1 MVYIHLKYYHNKK
14 NLNCPEE
21 AKYVIKEKKSCIYD
35 CKKDNEYKY
44 LYNGQCLKTCPSDTT
59 NNSFVCTER
68 PNKAYLGV
76 NDLYIGE
83 KDDLKIVNNLVNT
96 YISEFSYTNN
106 HATLYDNE
114 FYNILLYRNPRIID
128 DLSLKM
134 SKVNFQ
140 DCYTKVKNTYNIRED
155 LVITVVENKN
165 TNNPSSSYSFFH
177 PKSGEKLDAE
187 NICKDEVIVVKEN
200 LTTILNGND
209 TKYELQSSLT
219 SQGINI
225 FDMNDPFYTDL
236 CFDYENPKD
245 RDMPLS
251 DRVTNV
257 FPNVTLCNDGCQM
270 DGINLE
276 DMTATCNCK
285 FNDITHN
292 EVIKENAVLDSMVGE
307 IFDVINSSNI
317 LVVKCY
323 NKIFKYFK
331 NSIGGILTTSIIAL
345 NLILTNIF
353 FAKNF
358 PKISDYIKSITYRYI
373 SYLSM
378 PYYPPK
384 RASMLEKKRRSTKK
398 LSKRK
403 KSMKLNE
410 KEEDT
415 AFGNKNIITNEK
427 EEMNQTEKNKK
438 KSKTQRIQKKSKFY
452 NNIYTNEV
460 TDDYLDKN
468 EIIKKFVEEY
478 METSPD
484 DMEYDDA
491 IKKDHRTFCE
501 YFREN
506 LREKQIIAN
515 TFIADDP
522 IKSRSI
528 KIILFSLN
536 LILYF
541 VINGLFISEDYIS
554 ELYNINEEEE
564 IFFSFLP
571 RSIARLIYSTIVSLI
586 IGYITSFFFLEEKK
600 IQGIFKRDK
609 NNIIILKENINNLIN
624 TLKTRYISFII
635 VVFVLLLMSLYYLLC
650 FNYVYPKT
658 QIEWV
663 KSSIAIIVIIQI
675 LSILQILLEAILR
688 FLSFKC
694 ESEHLFKFGKIFS

>member
-1 MVYIHLKYYHNKK
+1 
-14 NLNCPEE
+14 
-21 AKYVIKEKKSCIYD
+21 
-35 CKKDNEYKY
+35 
-44 LYNGQCLKTCPSDTT
+44 
-59 NNSFVCTER
+59 
-68 PNKAYLGV
+68 
-76 NDLYIGE
+76 
-83 KDDLKIVNNLVNT
+83 
-96 YISEFSYTNN
+96 
-106 HATLYDNE
+106 
-114 FYNILLYRNPRIID
+114 
-128 DLSLKM
+128 
-134 SKVNFQ
+134 
-140 DCYTKVKNTYNIRED
+140 
-155 LVITVVENKN
+155 
-165 TNNPSSSYSFFH
+165 
-177 PKSGEKLDAE
+177 
-187 NICKDEVIVVKEN
+187 
-200 LTTILNGND
+200 
-209 TKYELQSSLT
+209 
-219 SQGINI
+219 
-225 FDMNDPFYTDL
+225 
-236 CFDYENPKD
+236 
-245 RDMPLS
+245 
-251 DRVTNV
+251 
-257 FPNVTLCNDGCQM
+257 
-270 DGINLE
+270 
-276 DMTATCNCK
+276 
-285 FNDITHN
+285 
-292 EVIKENAVLDSMVGE
+292 
-307 IFDVINSSNI
+307 
-317 LVVKCY
+317 
-323 NKIFKYFK
+323 
-331 NSIGGILTTSIIAL
+331 
-345 NLILTNIF
+345 
-353 FAKNF
+353 
-358 PKISDYIKSITYRYI
+358 
-373 SYLSM
+373 M

-410 KEEDT
+410 KEVDT

-564 IFFSFLP
+564 NFFSFLP
-571 RSIARLIYSTIVSLI
+571 RSIARLIYTTIVSLI

-635 VVFVLLLMSLYYLLC
+635 VVFVLLLISLYYLLC

-663 KSSIAIIVIIQI
+663 KSSIAIIIIIQI